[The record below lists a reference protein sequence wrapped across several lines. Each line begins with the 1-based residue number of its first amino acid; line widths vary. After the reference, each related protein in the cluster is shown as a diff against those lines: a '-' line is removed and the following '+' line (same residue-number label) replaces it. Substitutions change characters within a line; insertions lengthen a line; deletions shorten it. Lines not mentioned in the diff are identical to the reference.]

1 MSEWMDEHQ
10 GRGLGRYIK
19 AGWFQDFAPSVMG
32 GVLFRSG
39 KLDESIIR
47 PVTVITLEQAS
58 REIEDLRKLGYKR
71 FGDAKE
77 IMVADAKR
85 LQEEREEFMKGLKDL

>member
-1 MSEWMDEHQ
+1 MEEHQ
-10 GRGLGRYIK
+10 GSGLGRYIK

-47 PVTVITLEQAS
+47 PITVISLEQAS
-58 REIEDLRKLGYKR
+58 REIQDLRALGYKR

-77 IMVADAKR
+77 IMVEDAKR
-85 LQEEREEFMKGLKDL
+85 HKAEREEFMKGLKDL